1 MCYDM
6 YMIVLSF
13 CLPQQA
19 DPESSILVNQLR
31 SEVRMLFFMSFFA
44 VVDIPVVQ
52 LSTGFPA
59 TGKEP

>member
-1 MCYDM
+1 MCYNN
-6 YMIVLSF
+6 YVIELSF
-13 CLPQQA
+13 YLPRQA

-31 SEVRMLFFMSFFA
+31 SEVRILFFMSFFA